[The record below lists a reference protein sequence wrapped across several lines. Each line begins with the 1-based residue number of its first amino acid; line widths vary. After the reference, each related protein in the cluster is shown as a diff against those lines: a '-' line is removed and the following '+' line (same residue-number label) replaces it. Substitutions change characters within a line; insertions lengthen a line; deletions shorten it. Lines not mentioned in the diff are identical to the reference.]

1 MSALHKDAQRV
12 LLNSNKVS
20 GETHYLHSPRTAL
33 HWRMREPASEK
44 QLTIHTHT
52 HTYVHAN
59 TNTHTETNML
69 NLPLTSGMYVII
81 CLKHIYWFTVV
92 GNYNSHV

>member
-1 MSALHKDAQRV
+1 
-12 LLNSNKVS
+12 
-20 GETHYLHSPRTAL
+20 
-33 HWRMREPASEK
+33 
-44 QLTIHTHT
+44 LTIHTHT